1 MHKIP
6 LTIFFQPPGQ
16 GPGFLLCKFRDF
28 AIFPRVDCRWGK
40 NRQEKGLF
48 SFDKLIQI
56 VADLFP
62 SASRELGETAMKHV
76 VLGTAGHVDH
86 GKTALIKAITGIDTD
101 RLKEEKERGITIE
114 LGFAPLVL
122 PGGLRLGVVDVP
134 GHERFVKNMVAGAG
148 GLDMVILVIAAD
160 EGVMPQT
167 REHLDICTLLGVKKG
182 VVALT
187 KTDLVDEDWLSLVQ
201 EDIREFLRGTF
212 LEHSPL
218 IPLSVVANRGLGELI
233 AAIEEVASGIEE
245 SPDAGIF
252 RLPIDRVFT
261 MKGFGTVVTGTVIS
275 GTLKTGEAV
284 EVYPGRIKAKVRG
297 IQVHNETA
305 ESALTGQRAA
315 INLQGVEK
323 ENIQR
328 GNVLSHPNTLEPAA
342 RFDARLTY
350 LPSAARKMKNRAL
363 VRFHTGTS
371 EVIAR
376 IILLDRD
383 DIGPGEESDAQVLL
397 ESPAA
402 AMTGDRFV
410 VRSYS
415 PVRTIGGGEILDPLP
430 RKHKRHHPA
439 VIEEMKVLREGIDPE
454 RTSLIIRRAGL
465 EGITAPLIT
474 VRTGINP
481 RQVSGIL
488 QAMYSRKEALLWDRE
503 AQRVVSFPVYQGLQE
518 RAVAAVRSFHEKH
531 PLKAGMPKE
540 ELRMTLGNFID
551 TKLFNAAIR
560 DLEKAGTVSVNREN
574 IQIPDHRVHLEGDL
588 EELRERIRRM
598 YLEAG
603 LAPPT
608 VKELME
614 KLGNRTRDAGSVLKV
629 MAGEGVLIKVDAEL
643 YYHADNLQKLRED
656 YRNLLIR
663 DGKST
668 PATFRDLTGLSRKFI
683 ISLMEYFDAAKL
695 TIRVGDHRVLRDEE
709 RK

>member
-1 MHKIP
+1 
-6 LTIFFQPPGQ
+6 
-16 GPGFLLCKFRDF
+16 
-28 AIFPRVDCRWGK
+28 
-40 NRQEKGLF
+40 
-48 SFDKLIQI
+48 
-56 VADLFP
+56 
-62 SASRELGETAMKHV
+62 
-76 VLGTAGHVDH
+76 VDH

-122 PGGLRLGVVDVP
+122 PGGMRLGVVDVP

-148 GLDMVILVIAAD
+148 GIDMVVLVIAAD

-167 REHLDICTLLGVKKG
+167 REHLEICTLLGVKKG
-182 VVALT
+182 LVALT
-187 KTDLVDEDWLSLVQ
+187 KTDLVDEDWLALVQ

-212 LEHSPL
+212 LEGSPL
-218 IPLSVVANRGLGELI
+218 VPLSVVANRGLGDVI
-233 AAIEEVASGIEE
+233 AAIEEVASGIGE
-245 SPDAGIF
+245 SPDTGVF

-275 GTLKTGEAV
+275 GMLKTGDAV
-284 EVYPGRIKAKVRG
+284 EVYPDRTRAKVRG
-297 IQVHNETA
+297 IQVHNETTETA
-305 ESALTGQRAA
+305 MIGQRAA
-315 INLQGVEK
+315 VNLQGVEK

-328 GNVLSHPNTLEPAA
+328 GSVLSHPGALEPSV

-350 LPSAARKMKNRAL
+350 LSSAARKLKNRAL

-376 IILLDRD
+376 LILLDRD
-383 DIGPGEESDAQVLL
+383 EIGPGEESDIQVLL

-402 AMTGDRFV
+402 AMTKDRFV

-439 VIEEMKVLREGIDPE
+439 VIEEMNILREGSEPE
-454 RTSLIIRRAGL
+454 RTGLIIRRAGL
-465 EGITAPLIT
+465 EGIPSPLIT

-481 RQVSGIL
+481 HQVSGIL
-488 QAMYSRKEALLWDRE
+488 QSMYSRKEALLWDRE
-503 AQRVVSFPVYQGLQE
+503 AQRVVSFPVYQGLQD
-518 RAVAAVRSFHEKH
+518 RVVAAVRSFHEKF

-540 ELRMTLGNFID
+540 ELRMTLGDFID
-551 TKLFNAAIR
+551 TKLFNAAVR
-560 DLEKAGTVSVNREN
+560 DLEKAGAISVNRES
-574 IQIPDHRVHLEGDL
+574 IQIPDHRVQLKGDL
-588 EELRERIRRM
+588 EELRGRILGI

-614 KLGNRTRDAGSVLKV
+614 KLEDRAPDVGRVLKV
-629 MAGEGVLIKVDAEL
+629 MAGEGILIKVDEDL
-643 YYHADNLQKLRED
+643 YYHTDTIRKLRED

-683 ISLMEYFDAAKL
+683 IALMEYFDAAKL